1 MTSSACNSIY
11 IICPNPFPGS
21 VPFKLQQKSKDWLS
35 FGGLSHVPIPK
46 PSRERDLCK
55 SPKD

>member
-1 MTSSACNSIY
+1 MMAVPATPS
-11 IICPNPFPGS
+11 IICPSPFRES

-46 PSRERDLCK
+46 PIRERDLCN
-55 SPKD
+55 